1 MNLTPENRKKL
12 TKWLIGIA
20 AACILIFLGLQNISA
35 VADAF
40 GWLIGIAMPL
50 LVGWGIAIIVNVP
63 MRFLENH
70 LWRKSKKPFLIK
82 IRRPVALILS
92 LVFILGVLA
101 GVVIVVLPTLID
113 TITVFVES
121 AIEIVGKLNSEN
133 KEDIAALP
141 FGELLL

>member
-70 LWRKSKKPFLIK
+70 LWRKSKKPLKPSF
-82 IRRPVALILS
+82 
-92 LVFILGVLA
+92 
-101 GVVIVVLPTLID
+101 PT
-113 TITVFVES
+113 
-121 AIEIVGKLNSEN
+121 NCQ
-133 KEDIAALP
+133 
-141 FGELLL
+141 GELLHSLLTA